1 MQLINGRSKFIF
13 AAGLAIASL
22 AAVTPTAKVLAHH
35 SPFVHYESRDIK
47 EVEGVVVG
55 FEWRNPHTRFDVQE
69 TGPDGVVTV
78 WNMEYSPPA
87 ILLRQGVTKDRFH
100 VGTKL
105 KFAGYKA
112 KDSNTMFITNIL
124 FPDGTENYND
134 EYAPPR
140 WTAGKGEKK
149 IGEALIDYQK
159 RKIAEAAK
167 PNTNG
172 IFRVWANDF
181 TERTPNKLFASA
193 GKLPLTDYASQI
205 KAKWNPVN
213 DNPYIFCK
221 SGMPA
226 SMDQVHPMEFSRV
239 GDDIRLKVE
248 EYDVVR
254 TIHMK
259 GTVPKKG
266 VKDGP
271 NGYSLGHWE
280 GDTLVVETTNID
292 YPWFDKYGT
301 PQSADLRLVERFSV
315 NADQTR
321 LDYTV
326 TATDPKVFTAPVAMK
341 RQWLWVPGEVVKP
354 YNCKFNKS
362 DLGVASAVP
371 APAGK

>member
-1 MQLINGRSKFIF
+1 MQLDIGSRF
-13 AAGLAIASL
+13 GLRVRGVFGAL
-22 AAVTPTAKVLAHH
+22 AAVIATAALAHH
-35 SPFVHYESRDIK
+35 SPFVHYESRDIR
-47 EVEGVVVG
+47 EVEGEVVG
-55 FEWRNPHTRFDVQE
+55 FEWRNPHTRFDVKE
-69 TGPDGVVTV
+69 IGTDGSVTV

-140 WTAGKGEKK
+140 WTAGKSDKK
-149 IGEALIDYQK
+149 IGEALVDYQK
-159 RKIAEAAK
+159 RKIAEAA
-167 PNTNG
+167 TVSTAG

-181 TERTPNKLFASA
+181 NDRTPNKLFASA
-193 GKLPLTDYASQI
+193 GKLPLTDYAQQI
-205 KAKWNPVN
+205 KTKWNPVS

-226 SMDQVHPMEFSRV
+226 SMDQVHPMEFSKV
-239 GDDIRLKVE
+239 GDDIRLRVE

-259 GTVPKKG
+259 GTPPRKG
-266 VKDGP
+266 VKAGP

-280 GDTLVVETTNID
+280 GDTLVIETTNID

-301 PQSADLRLVERFSV
+301 PQSPDLRLVERFSLT
-315 NADQTR
+315 ADKSR
-321 LDYTV
+321 LDYMVTV
-326 TATDPKVFTAPVAMK
+326 TDPKVFSAPVVMK

-354 YNCKFNKS
+354 YNCKFSKS
-362 DLGVASAVP
+362 DLGVVSATP
-371 APAGK
+371 APAAK

>member
-1 MQLINGRSKFIF
+1 MRRISGSILFLGLKLIVG
-13 AAGLAIASL
+13 ALGTAVLASVSI
-22 AAVTPTAKVLAHH
+22 AHH
-35 SPFVHYESRDIK
+35 SPFVHYESRDLK

-55 FEWRNPHTRFDVQE
+55 FEWRNPHTRFDVKE
-69 TGPDGVVTV
+69 VSADGTVTL

-87 ILLRQGVTKDRFH
+87 ILLRQGVTKDRFN

-140 WTAGKGEKK
+140 WTAGAADKK
-149 IGEALIDYQK
+149 IGEALPDYQQ
-159 RKIAEAAK
+159 RKIAEGGKA
-167 PNTNG
+167 NTDG

-181 TERTPNKLFASA
+181 NDRVPNKLFASA
-193 GKLPLTDYASQI
+193 GKLPLTDYAQQV
-205 KAKWNPVN
+205 KAKWDSVN
-213 DNPYIFCK
+213 DNPFIFCK

-226 SMDQVHPMEFSRV
+226 AMDQVHPMEFVRM
-239 GDDIRLKVE
+239 GDDIRIKVE

-259 GTVPKKG
+259 GAAPPKSK
-266 VKDGP
+266 KSGP
-271 NGYSLGHWE
+271 YGYSLGHWE
-280 GDTLVVETTNID
+280 GDTLVIVTTNID

-301 PQSADLRLVERFSV
+301 PQSPDLQLVERFSL

-326 TATDPKVFTAPVAMK
+326 TATDPKVFTAPVLMK

-362 DLGVASAVP
+362 DLGVAAAKSGEAV
-371 APAGK
+371 KQ